1 MNLLKSVIAVTSLA
15 VVVSLIS
22 CHFYNSYSFKDK
34 PKVVTQEALVLLS
47 EKPSFPALVR
57 LTYEGR
63 TFCSGTVIS
72 DTEVLTAAHCVDGM
86 PEVGVLAVSLPKA
99 DLTAEAVI
107 QVTGYNIRQDT
118 AIVTGNFKM
127 FKKAQVAAN
136 PEDDILANNYD
147 LASCGFPYR
156 GKPVCYTL
164 REAHKAVDMV
174 GFDVGQMYAGMSGG
188 PVIDLKTGKVVAV
201 NHAVADRR
209 VIVAPIINLFEALD
223 KVQ

>member
-1 MNLLKSVIAVTSLA
+1 MLKTTLLFLGAVLSFYLGISIGKIYMYNTKTSVVTKEAIALLS
-15 VVVSLIS
+15 
-22 CHFYNSYSFKDK
+22 DK
-34 PKVVTQEALVLLS
+34 PV
-47 EKPSFPALVR
+47 FPALVR

-86 PEVGVLAVSLPKA
+86 PEEGVLAVSLPKA

-107 QVTGYNIRQDT
+107 KVTGYNIRQDT
-118 AIVTGNFKM
+118 AIVTGDFRQ
-127 FKKAQVAAN
+127 FKKAEAASN
-136 PEDDILANNYD
+136 PEDDILVNNYD

-164 REAHKAVDMV
+164 RKAHKFVDMV

-188 PVIDLKTGKVVAV
+188 PVIDLNTGKVVAV

-223 KVQ
+223 KVE